1 MKIINIDKT
10 KNFFS
15 YGLKCSYLFPEELI
29 SNPPLGAMRAIV
41 KPNQASII
49 HNHHETEIFYIIK
62 GKGIVE
68 SNSVQYSVSE
78 GDLIHFS
85 AFSDHTITN
94 LSNNEPLE
102 FLTFWWENHD
112 EINYKLN
119 ELDIII
125 GKNILVTATPPTPNG
140 DLHLGHIAGPY
151 LGADIYSRFM
161 RFQGN
166 NTYFL
171 SGSDVNQTYVLTK
184 SKQKNITP
192 LELVETNTNCIKST
206 LKKSLITYDAFYNP
220 FEIGEY
226 NQEIQKF
233 FLELYNDGCLIIKKN
248 LEYFDSDKNLHEAYI
263 SGTCPHCL
271 SSSDGNCCE
280 KCGFPHDATELIDP
294 VSFYNGKLEK
304 KEVEKLYF
312 PLEKYREELL
322 SYYSNLSLEPH
333 HRYFINKL
341 FSKKLP
347 DIAISHPSSWGIN
360 HIIPTF
366 ENQIIYVWAEMLP
379 GYLLATK
386 KFSGMSCD
394 EFNRRIQFYGFDN
407 TFYHLVLFPAM
418 LIAKNDKKSLPNQFI
433 INEFL
438 HLDGSKFSTSREHLI
453 WAKDFFKDHQPDLV
467 RMYLAKIRP
476 EKSVTNFSIQNYN
489 SFVDDFILN
498 GLIKNIDRFWAIY
511 ANYGYQVPASGAWNN
526 ETKQLYK
533 LILDEYHNIIIY
545 HQAESF
551 SPNSVMLSLNNLN
564 DVLTKLNETA
574 TFLNDSI
581 LDKALMRTVLALQAL
596 LLKVMSISL
605 VGIAPDFS
613 TRIMRELNSTIKFE
627 KKLMFISENTLLL
640 PEKGNYFNVTKN

>member
-68 SNSVQYSVSE
+68 SNSIQYSVSE

-125 GKNILVTATPPTPNG
+125 GKNILVTATPQTPNG

-220 FEIGEY
+220 FEIGDY

-263 SGTCPHCL
+263 SGTV
-271 SSSDGNCCE
+271 
-280 KCGFPHDATELIDP
+280 K
-294 VSFYNGKLEK
+294 
-304 KEVEKLYF
+304 
-312 PLEKYREELL
+312 
-322 SYYSNLSLEPH
+322 
-333 HRYFINKL
+333 
-341 FSKKLP
+341 
-347 DIAISHPSSWGIN
+347 
-360 HIIPTF
+360 
-366 ENQIIYVWAEMLP
+366 
-379 GYLLATK
+379 
-386 KFSGMSCD
+386 D
-394 EFNRRIQFYGFDN
+394 E
-407 TFYHLVLFPAM
+407 
-418 LIAKNDKKSLPNQFI
+418 
-433 INEFL
+433 
-438 HLDGSKFSTSREHLI
+438 
-453 WAKDFFKDHQPDLV
+453 
-467 RMYLAKIRP
+467 
-476 EKSVTNFSIQNYN
+476 
-489 SFVDDFILN
+489 
-498 GLIKNIDRFWAIY
+498 
-511 ANYGYQVPASGAWNN
+511 
-526 ETKQLYK
+526 
-533 LILDEYHNIIIY
+533 
-545 HQAESF
+545 
-551 SPNSVMLSLNNLN
+551 
-564 DVLTKLNETA
+564 
-574 TFLNDSI
+574 
-581 LDKALMRTVLALQAL
+581 
-596 LLKVMSISL
+596 
-605 VGIAPDFS
+605 
-613 TRIMRELNSTIKFE
+613 
-627 KKLMFISENTLLL
+627 
-640 PEKGNYFNVTKN
+640 